1 MLNARYFSL
10 IACVWH
16 VIACLITEK
25 YLDEGRHNHLAPDSG
40 NCDTYPKGTFIHT
53 PGDHVALVP
62 ADATSVHHHLL
73 PPPAPAPHHAVQSS
87 HASVQSSG
95 FQKRKGAAGDDL
107 ALDLAWS
114 SFFGDTRRDER
125 EAPAVAML
133 SAEHPSSRARRNAK
147 GARDGAI
154 GAKAASAEMPKT
166 ALSEEELRPP
176 TTTRGP
182 SYWQRFESHHAMPSS
197 STKQD

>member
-1 MLNARYFSL
+1 MTKLNA
-10 IACVWH
+10 
-16 VIACLITEK
+16 E
-25 YLDEGRHNHLAPDSG
+25 P
-40 NCDTYPKGTFIHT
+40 
-53 PGDHVALVP
+53 
-62 ADATSVHHHLL
+62 
-73 PPPAPAPHHAVQSS
+73 
-87 HASVQSSG
+87 
-95 FQKRKGAAGDDL
+95 
-107 ALDLAWS
+107 
-114 SFFGDTRRDER
+114 
-125 EAPAVAML
+125 
-133 SAEHPSSRARRNAK
+133 PSSRSRRNAK

>member
-1 MLNARYFSL
+1 MRVL
-10 IACVWH
+10 H
-16 VIACLITEK
+16 VIACLITDK

-73 PPPAPAPHHAVQSS
+73 PPPSPAPHHVVHSSRHASEQSS
-87 HASVQSSG
+87 LHSSG
-95 FQKRKGAAGDDL
+95 FPTARGAAAGDL
-107 ALDLAWS
+107 ALDLDLAWS
-114 SFFGDTRRDER
+114 SFFGVKRRDER
-125 EAPAVAML
+125 ETPAVTKL
-133 SAEHPSSRARRNAK
+133 SEEPSSRARRNARA
-147 GARDGAI
+147 ARDGA
-154 GAKAASAEMPKT
+154 KTASPEMPAT
-166 ALSEEELRPP
+166 ALSEEEVRPP

-182 SYWQRFESHHAMPSS
+182 SYWQRFENHHVMPSSSS

>member
-1 MLNARYFSL
+1 MEESAT
-10 IACVWH
+10 AH
-16 VIACLITEK
+16 A
-25 YLDEGRHNHLAPDSG
+25 HLGPDSG
-40 NCDTYPKGTFIHT
+40 NCETNPTGTFVHT
-53 PGDHVALVP
+53 DGDNVALVP

-73 PPPAPAPHHAVQSS
+73 PPPAPAPHHAVHSS

-107 ALDLAWS
+107 ALDLDLAWS

-125 EAPAVAML
+125 EAPAVAKL
-133 SAEHPSSRARRNAK
+133 SDEAEPPSSRSRRNAK

-154 GAKAASAEMPKT
+154 GAKTASAEMPKT

-176 TTTRGP
+176 ITTRGP

>member
-1 MLNARYFSL
+1 MYVL
-10 IACVWH
+10 H

-62 ADATSVHHHLL
+62 AHATSVHHHLL

-107 ALDLAWS
+107 ALDLDLAWS
-114 SFFGDTRRDER
+114 SFFGARRDER
-125 EAPAVAML
+125 EAPAVSKLNAEPPL
-133 SAEHPSSRARRNAK
+133 SRSQRNAK

-197 STKQD
+197 TSTKQD

>member
-1 MLNARYFSL
+1 
-10 IACVWH
+10 
-16 VIACLITEK
+16 
-25 YLDEGRHNHLAPDSG
+25 
-40 NCDTYPKGTFIHT
+40 
-53 PGDHVALVP
+53 
-62 ADATSVHHHLL
+62 
-73 PPPAPAPHHAVQSS
+73 
-87 HASVQSSG
+87 VQSSG

-125 EAPAVAML
+125 EAPAVSKL
-133 SAEHPSSRARRNAK
+133 SAEPPSSRRDEREAPAVTKLSAEPPSSRARRNAK

-154 GAKAASAEMPKT
+154 GAKTASAEMPKT

>member
-1 MLNARYFSL
+1 VYVL
-10 IACVWH
+10 H

-73 PPPAPAPHHAVQSS
+73 PPPSPAPHHAVHSS

-125 EAPAVAML
+125 EAPAVSKL
-133 SAEHPSSRARRNAK
+133 SAEPPSSRSRRNAK

-154 GAKAASAEMPKT
+154 GAKTASAEMPKT

>member
-1 MLNARYFSL
+1 M
-10 IACVWH
+10 H
-16 VIACLITEK
+16 VIACLITDK

-73 PPPAPAPHHAVQSS
+73 PPPSPAPHHAVHSS

-107 ALDLAWS
+107 DLDLAWS
-114 SFFGDTRRDER
+114 SFFGGTRRDER
-125 EAPAVAML
+125 EAPAVAKL
-133 SAEHPSSRARRNAK
+133 NAEPPLSRARRNAK

-154 GAKAASAEMPKT
+154 GAKTASAEMPKT

-197 STKQD
+197 STKSSTKQD